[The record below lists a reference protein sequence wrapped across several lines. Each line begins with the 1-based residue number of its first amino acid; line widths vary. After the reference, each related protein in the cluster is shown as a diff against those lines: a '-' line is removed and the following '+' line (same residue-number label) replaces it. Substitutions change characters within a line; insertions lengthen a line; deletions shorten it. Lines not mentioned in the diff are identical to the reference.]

1 MKCGFKQV
9 FVADAGIR
17 THKRTEAKGTGS
29 KHSPNTFHECRVR

>member
-17 THKRTEAKGTGS
+17 THKHTEAKGRGA
-29 KHSPNTFHECRVR
+29 NTVRTHFMSEG